1 MGSARL
7 LGREDEIGSLEE
19 GKCADLFLVSS
30 DRLEL
35 VGALFDPKS
44 CLGTV
49 GLKGAVDYTIVN
61 GEVTVEHGRL
71 ARVDEEKLAYEA
83 NRQDRIYL
91 GR

>member
-7 LGREDEIGSLEE
+7 LGRDKEIGSLEK
-19 GKCADLFLVSS
+19 GKCADLFLVRA

-35 VGALFDPKS
+35 VGAMFDPKS
-44 CLGTV
+44 VLGTV

-61 GEVTVEHGRL
+61 GEVAVENGHL
-71 ARVDEEKLAYEA
+71 ARIDEEKLSREA
-83 NRQDRIYL
+83 GEQVKKYL